1 MDEGSPG
8 LAWYGHQVSP
18 QHGYRSC
25 CLLVHFPDK
34 KKGRATDIKEEHPL
48 QSHPPLNRFPEVP
61 PLSLLTFHWPPQL
74 QGSLGNVVFY
84 LSLLLP

>member
-34 KKGRATDIKEEHPL
+34 KKGEGNRHKGGA
-48 QSHPPLNRFPEVP
+48 PPAESSPFKQIPGSPTLIFAHI
-61 PLSLLTFHWPPQL
+61 SLASPSCRGVWEM
-74 QGSLGNVVFY
+74 
-84 LSLLLP
+84 